1 MTELIE
7 RRLVSRTKVSKAALL
22 LFGAGA
28 FACEVRNIT
37 NAGARLEVA
46 QGNLLPLKFELR

>member
-22 LFGAGA
+22 FFGAGA

-37 NAGARLEVA
+37 NAGARIEVA